1 MWNLG
6 RTAVS
11 NDHNFEH
18 LLTLCT
24 YVHVLLSGEICK
36 LTGGCLY
43 WTYNH
48 QYKCYLKDSDGGV
61 QKRDGYVS
69 GEMGCPN

>member
-1 MWNLG
+1 M
-6 RTAVS
+6 
-11 NDHNFEH
+11 
-18 LLTLCT
+18 

-43 WTYNH
+43 WTYNP
-48 QYKCYLKDSDGGV
+48 QSVCYLKDSDGGREE
-61 QKRDGYVS
+61 RDGYVS